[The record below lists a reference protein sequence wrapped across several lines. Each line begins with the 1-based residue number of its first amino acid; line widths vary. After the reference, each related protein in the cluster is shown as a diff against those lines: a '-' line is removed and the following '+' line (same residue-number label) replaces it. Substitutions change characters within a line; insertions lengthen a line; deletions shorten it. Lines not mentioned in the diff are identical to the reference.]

1 MEVLKQNMVKK
12 NAVFLDTSSLMKD
25 AECLFLFGSS
35 DVFISHKVLEEL
47 DGLKESSN
55 YTKSYKARKAVK
67 QINSIIDNN
76 YKIGKYKG
84 KLNFISS
91 PENNLSQQFN
101 LSSPDNVILNDFF
114 YLNKKEDYKSKTFI
128 TEDVNLKVKTLSL
141 GLDSSTIPQ
150 KKEEEFYSGLLEIT
164 VSNDVIDKLYRDKQI
179 DNFVKDVH
187 ENQCITLS
195 SATDKSSA
203 LCVYSEGFIKLISD
217 YNNKFFKKAKILD
230 FRMQGSPQWFSP
242 KNKEQRYAMNFLLDK
257 NIPLVTL
264 LGISGVGKTALSI
277 SSALYETFVMQNYKK
292 ILITRPIQP
301 MGNDIGFLKGSKE
314 EKLMSWV
321 APFIDNLE
329 HIFGEREIVDD
340 LMDSGLIEL
349 EAPTFIR
356 GRSLSDCFII
366 VDESQNLSKHEIK
379 TILTRVGYGSK
390 IVLTG
395 DIEQID
401 SLKLNK
407 ENNGLSYVV
416 DKFKN
421 YKECG
426 HIVMTKG
433 ERSPLATLSAK
444 IL

>member
-1 MEVLKQNMVKK
+1 MVKK

-25 AECLFLFGSS
+25 SDCLFLFGSS
-35 DVFISHKVLEEL
+35 DVFISYKVLEEL
-47 DGLKESSN
+47 DNLKESLNHS
-55 YTKSYKARKAVK
+55 KSYKARKAIK
-67 QINSIIDNN
+67 QINSIIENKG
-76 YKIGKYKG
+76 KIGKYKG
-84 KLNFISS
+84 TLNFISS
-91 PENNLSQQFN
+91 TDTILPQQFK
-101 LSSPDNVILNDFF
+101 LTSPDNIILNDF
-114 YLNKKEDYKSKTFI
+114 LQLNQNKKYKSVTLI

-141 GLDSSTIPQ
+141 ELNSSPIPQ
-150 KKEEEFYSGLLEIT
+150 KESEEFYSGLMEVEVNKEL
-164 VSNDVIDKLYRDKQI
+164 IDKLYKDKSI
-179 DNFVKDVH
+179 ENFIEGEVY
-187 ENQCITLS
+187 ENQCLSLS
-195 SATDKSSA
+195 SATDNSSA
-203 LCVYSEGFIKLISD
+203 LCVYSDGVIKVIED
-217 YNNKFFKKAKILD
+217 YNKKFFKRAKMFD
-230 FRMQGSPQWFSP
+230 FRTQGPPQWFSP

-277 SSALYETFVMQNYKK
+277 SAALYETFVQQNYKK

-314 EKLMSWV
+314 EKMMSWV

-329 HIFGEREIVDD
+329 YIFGEREIVED
-340 LMDSGLIEL
+340 LLDSGMVEL

-401 SLKLNK
+401 SGKLNK

-416 DKFKN
+416 DKLRIIKSR
-421 YKECG
+421 
-426 HIVMTKG
+426 V
-433 ERSPLATLSAK
+433 